1 MNERLTLTVKEAAY
15 LAGLSLPIMYGITER
30 QDFTALIRIGRKKL
44 ILKRKFLE
52 WLEEQTTG
60 EDLGD
65 AR

>member
-1 MNERLTLTVKEAAY
+1 MQEKLTLTIKEAASIT
-15 LAGLSLPIMYGITER
+15 GVSLPIMYSLTER

-60 EDLGD
+60 HDLGD
-65 AR
+65 AL